1 MAGVDRFNYRGGLAP
16 GMSTIDDPGMGIGTY
31 QNTDHDTCTE
41 SVRLALEA
49 GYRHID
55 TAAGYNNEAAVGRGI
70 EQADVDRESIF
81 LATKVSTD
89 QLAYDDVIE
98 SAEASLEKLGVD
110 TIDLL
115 YVHWPIRSYDPEETL
130 AAFDDL
136 RDRGVIRHV
145 GLSNFTPPQLDEARD
160 LLDAPVFAHQVE
172 CHPLLPQDA
181 LRAYAAEHD
190 HHFVAYTP
198 IARNQVAKV
207 DVIREIADAHD
218 ATPAQVSLAW
228 LLERG
233 AIPIP
238 KATGEAHIRENLAA
252 NELQLSDEQLRRID
266 DIDQR
271 DRIVDFEEA
280 PWN

>member
-1 MAGVDRFNYRGGLAP
+1 
-16 GMSTIDDPGMGIGTY
+16 MSTTDEPGMGLGTY
-31 QNTDHDTCTE
+31 QNTDYDTCTE

-55 TAAGYNNEAAVGRGI
+55 TAAGYDNEAAVGRGI
-70 EQADVDRESIF
+70 EQATVDRESVF

-89 QLAYDDVIE
+89 QLAYDNVIE
-98 SAEASLEKLGVD
+98 SAAASLDKLGVD

-115 YVHWPIRSYDPEETL
+115 YVHWPIRSYDPEATL

-136 RDRGVIRHV
+136 RDRGVIRHI
-145 GLSNFTPPQLDEARD
+145 GLSNFTPAQLDHARK
-160 LLDAPVFAHQVE
+160 LLDSPVFAHQVE
-172 CHPLLPQDA
+172 CHPLLPQDE
-181 LRAYAAEHD
+181 LRAYAVEHD

-198 IARNQVAKV
+198 IARNEVADV
-207 DVIREIADAHD
+207 DVIYEIAEAHD

-252 NELQLSDEQLRRID
+252 TELQLTDEQLSRID
-266 DIDQR
+266 DLDQR
-271 DRIVDFEEA
+271 NRIVDFDEA
-280 PWN
+280 PWNQGQRYK